1 MRVSFADLP
10 QFSNHVLVDGSFDP
24 FHTGHLAYLQAAA
37 HLGHPLLVAVASDEW
52 IRDKG
57 GIPFFPQAHRVTLL
71 EALQGVHAV
80 YAKDRPTEQILS
92 HLRPKAYVKGAD
104 WRDRLPPAQVEVCA
118 QYGITIH
125 FTDTVHNSSG
135 ARLRAWAAATD
146 ARALDELERLV
157 QAQQPAVTPWQ
168 PVTDYSFEA
177 RQAIEGRHPELIKD
191 VFQPRCVVDVGCGP
205 GHLVKMLRDLG
216 VKAYGYDKEKQER
229 EHEQRWFRTHDV
241 SQESLLDDERIVP
254 STIDLVIC
262 REVLEHLTARQL
274 RIAVTNLCRLSSK
287 FVYVTTRFAKQ
298 PSSLLSVDT
307 SDNLDPTHI
316 TLLNQDLLR
325 TLFVLE
331 GAKRRADLETRMDW
345 QGKGRVLV
353 YEV

>member
-104 WRDRLPPAQVEVCA
+104 WRDRLPPEQVAVCA
-118 QYGITIH
+118 QYGIPIH
-125 FTDTVHNSSG
+125 FTDAVYDSSG

-191 VFQPRCVVDVGCGP
+191 VFQPLVVLDVGCGP
-205 GHLVKMLRDLG
+205 GHLVAMLRAIG
-216 VKAYGYDKEKQER
+216 VNAKGVDKQE
-229 EHEQRWFRTHDV
+229 
-241 SQESLLDDERIVP
+241 LDISDHYNGLTGEYHGCGHYG
-254 STIDLVIC
+254 DLVIC
-262 REVLEHLTARQL
+262 REVLEHLTVLQAR
-274 RIAVTNLCRLSSK
+274 RAVANLCALSHQ

-298 PSSLLSVDT
+298 PASLLSVDT
-307 SDNLDPTHI
+307 SDDLDPTHI
-316 TLLNQDLLR
+316 TMLNQDFLR